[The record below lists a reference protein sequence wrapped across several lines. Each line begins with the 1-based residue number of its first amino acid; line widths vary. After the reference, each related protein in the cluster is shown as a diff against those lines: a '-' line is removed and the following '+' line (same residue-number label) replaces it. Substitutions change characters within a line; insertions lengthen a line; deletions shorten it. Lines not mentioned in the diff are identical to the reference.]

1 MLNSRTPEP
10 IIQVIRPGVLTS
22 IQDMG
27 RAGYQSL
34 GIAEAGAMDTLSL
47 VAANRLV
54 DNPDCA
60 AALEMTVVGP
70 RLRFLDSAIFSLT
83 GADLSARLD
92 EGPLS
97 PGKRYTAAPD
107 QILSFG
113 KRENGMYA
121 YLGIMGGFNAP
132 LVLGSRSTYL
142 YAGFGGLNGRALLAG
157 DVLWRFKRET
167 TGMPSPGAFPA
178 AFLLSRDGL
187 RHVRVILGPNEER
200 FTHKGME
207 TFFDSEYEVTT
218 ASNRMGYRLNGPKI
232 EHTEGPIIVSE
243 STPAGAIQ
251 VPGQGTPVVLLRERG
266 TTGGYTK
273 IACTITAD
281 IDLIAQAAPGGKV
294 RFGAVSL
301 TEAHEIDRSRW
312 AALDAWKKP
321 VPEPAPEQAVTKEA

>member
-1 MLNSRTPEP
+1 
-10 IIQVIRPGVLTS
+10 
-22 IQDMG
+22 
-27 RAGYQSL
+27 
-34 GIAEAGAMDTLSL
+34 MDTLSL

-70 RLRFLDSAIFSLT
+70 RLRFLNSAIFSLT

-92 EGPLS
+92 EGHLS
-97 PGKRYTAAPD
+97 PGKPYRAAPN

-113 KRENGMYA
+113 KRKNGMYA
-121 YLGIMGGFNAP
+121 YLGIMGGFDTP
-132 LVLGSRSTYL
+132 LVLDSRSTYL
-142 YAGFGGLNGRALLAG
+142 YAGFGGLNGRALLAT
-157 DVLWRFKRET
+157 DILWRFKRDKR
-167 TGMPSPGAFPA
+167 GIPSLGALPA
-178 AFLLSRDGL
+178 PLLLPRDGL

-200 FTHKGME
+200 FSRKGMD
-207 TFFDSEYEVTT
+207 TFFESEYEVTT
-218 ASNRMGYRLNGPKI
+218 ASNRMGYRLDGPKI
-232 EHTEGPIIVSE
+232 EHSSGPIIVSE

-273 IACTITAD
+273 IACTITPD
-281 IDLIAQAAPGGKV
+281 IDLIAQVVPGGKM

-301 TEAHEIDRSRW
+301 AEAHEIDRHRW

-321 VPEPAPEQAVTKEA
+321 VYEPAS